1 MTRVHLVRHG
11 RAAAGWDAD
20 PDPGLDAL
28 GKQQAVDVGAR
39 LAPIGPLHVLTSPLL
54 RCQETA
60 APLLAA
66 WRYPLMIEPRIG
78 EIPSPAGVAM
88 ADRGEWLRDAMRG
101 TWTDLGLPFTAYRDA
116 VLAAVRTCRQE
127 TVMFSHFVAIN
138 VVIGAALGSD
148 ALVSRRLDHVSV
160 STVEVDDDGS
170 IRLVEGGREADT
182 VVR

>member
-11 RAAAGWDAD
+11 RAAGWDAD

-28 GKQQAVDVGAR
+28 GKQQAVDVGEVGADRAAAR
-39 LAPIGPLHVLTSPLL
+39 ATSPLL

-160 STVEVDDDGS
+160 STVEVDDDG
-170 IRLVEGGREADT
+170 
-182 VVR
+182 